1 MQHLRFRPEW
11 LLPAIVAVLS
21 SNPTVNAQTNAY
33 ALGAIGTTWGGEHV
47 RLQVTADGVTLD
59 FDCAIGTIAKPLR
72 VDAQGDFKTTGT
84 FTRERPGPVMRDG
97 NPAVVATYSGSVQ
110 NGTMKLTITS
120 SAGGESFG
128 DYVLVQGKPGHVVK
142 CR

>member
-1 MQHLRFRPEW
+1 MVSV
-11 LLPAIVAVLS
+11 LLATICALS
-21 SNPTVNAQTNAY
+21 LEVQAQSSQS
-33 ALGAIGTTWGGEHV
+33 ALGATGTVWGGEHV
-47 RLQVTADGVTLD
+47 KLEITPEGPTLV
-59 FDCAIGTIAKPLR
+59 FDCATGTIAKPLR

-120 SAGGESFG
+120 SAGGENFG